1 MKKNFLTLSIIAS
14 IFSYAQNQNAIEGRM
29 GINTTSPRAT
39 LDIVAEDSDTNPGV
53 IVPNITDENNP
64 YLKEEIKPNTKDKV
78 VRIFNKFKK
87 LEKVVGDETKD
98 FAESTLIYLKGV
110 KEPKE
115 EDCTKKEPKDC
126 TKYTPEEKQRL
137 LKNWMQFDDNKRI
150 DVKPTSK
157 TEEVSHNGFYYYDG
171 KDWLP
176 LRPKTQMYLPSI
188 VLETELPPKKGTK
201 PYTSAEAD
209 KIEYCV
215 NLYNVYQGQF
225 KNITNDN
232 KTATSSNNRLND
244 GCRGATVT
252 DATKTISI
260 ENKTYK
266 ASTESRKLEILESGN
281 DFDYYVTYY
290 DPDIFKDVKIE
301 NRTLRYKIKRN
312 QTDPTKTENNITEKT
327 FISILLREH

>member
-14 IFSYAQNQNAIEGRM
+14 VFSYAQNQNAIEGRM
-29 GINTTSPRAT
+29 GINTTTPRAT
-39 LDIVAEDSDTNPGV
+39 LDIVAEDDDTNPGL
-53 IVPNITDENNP
+53 IVPNITDENG
-64 YLKEEIKPNTKDKV
+64 KITKQEV
-78 VRIFNKFKK
+78 IKK
-87 LEKVVGDETKD
+87 LEKKVVDGKTKD
-98 FAESTLIYLKGV
+98 FAESTLIYVKG
-110 KEPKE
+110 E
-115 EDCTKKEPKDC
+115 
-126 TKYTPEEKQRL
+126 
-137 LKNWMQFDDNKRI
+137 NFDNKRI
-150 DVKPTSK
+150 DIDSNSK
-157 TEEVSHNGFYYYDG
+157 IEEVSQKGFYYYDG

-201 PYTSAEAD
+201 PYTSAEAN

-232 KTATSSNNRLND
+232 KPATSSNDKLND

-260 ENKTYK
+260 KDKTYK
-266 ASTESRKLEILESGN
+266 ASTESRKLEVLESGD

-301 NRTLRYKIKRN
+301 NRTLKYKIIRN
-312 QTDPTKTENNITEKT
+312 ETDPTKTKNNITDKT

>member
-14 IFSYAQNQNAIEGRM
+14 VFSYAQNQNAIEGRM

-39 LDIVAEDSDTNPGV
+39 LDIVAEDDDTNPGV

-64 YLKEEIKPNTKDKV
+64 KKVDSNITDKDARV
-78 VRIFNKFKK
+78 FNQFKK
-87 LEKVVGDETKD
+87 LEKVVGSETKD
-98 FAESTLIYLKGV
+98 FTESTLIYLKGV
-110 KEPKE
+110 KELE
-115 EDCTKKEPKDC
+115 NETTEQ
-126 TKYTPEEKQRL
+126 EKNR
-137 LKNWMQFDDNKRI
+137 KQFENKRI
-150 DVKPTSK
+150 DIDSTSK

-201 PYTSAEAD
+201 PYTSAEAN

-232 KTATSSNNRLND
+232 KPATSSNDKLND

-252 DATKTISI
+252 DATKTISMKD
-260 ENKTYK
+260 KTYK
-266 ASTESRKLEILESGN
+266 ASTESRKLEVLESGN

-301 NRTLRYKIKRN
+301 NRTLKYKIKRN

>member
-14 IFSYAQNQNAIEGRM
+14 VFSYAQNQNAIEGRM
-29 GINTTSPRAT
+29 GINTTTPRAT

-64 YLKEEIKPNTKDKV
+64 YLKKTINPKTNQEE
-78 VRIFNKFKK
+78 VRVFNQFKK
-87 LEKVVGDETKD
+87 LEKVVGSETKD
-98 FAESTLIYLKGV
+98 FTESTLIYLKGV
-110 KEPKE
+110 KELENKTTE
-115 EDCTKKEPKDC
+115 Q
-126 TKYTPEEKQRL
+126 EKNR
-137 LKNWMQFDDNKRI
+137 KQFENKRI
-150 DVKPTSK
+150 DIDPTSK
-157 TEEVSHNGFYYYDG
+157 TEEVSQKGFYYYDG

-201 PYTSAEAD
+201 PYTSVEAD

-232 KTATSSNNRLND
+232 KTAAFSNNKLND
-244 GCRGATVT
+244 GCRGANVT

-266 ASTESRKLEILESGN
+266 ASTESRKLEVLESGD

-301 NRTLRYKIKRN
+301 NRTLKYKIKRN

>member
-14 IFSYAQNQNAIEGRM
+14 VFSYAQNQGAIRRV
-29 GINTTSPRAT
+29 GINTTTPRAT
-39 LDIVAEDSDTNPGV
+39 LDIVAENHDDNPGV
-53 IVPNITDENNP
+53 IVPNIIIPSTTDENG
-64 YLKEEIKPNTKDKV
+64 KV
-78 VRIFNKFKK
+78 INQFKK
-87 LEKVVGDETKD
+87 LEKKVVKGETKD
-98 FAESTLIYLKGV
+98 FAESTLIYVKG
-110 KEPKE
+110 
-115 EDCTKKEPKDC
+115 
-126 TKYTPEEKQRL
+126 
-137 LKNWMQFDDNKRI
+137 KNFDNKRI
-150 DVKPTSK
+150 DIDPNSK
-157 TEEVSHNGFYYYDG
+157 TEEVSQKGFYYYDG

-188 VLETELPPKKGTK
+188 VLETELPPKQGTK
-201 PYTSAEAD
+201 PYTYAEAD

-232 KTATSSNNRLND
+232 KTAASSNNKLYD

-252 DATKTISI
+252 NATKTISI

-266 ASTESRKLEILESGN
+266 ASTESRKLEVLEGGD

-301 NRTLRYKIKRN
+301 NRTLKYKIKRN

>member
-14 IFSYAQNQNAIEGRM
+14 VFSYAQNQDAIRRV
-29 GINTTSPRAT
+29 GINTTTPRAT
-39 LDIVAEDSDTNPGV
+39 LDIVAENHDDNPGV
-53 IVPNITDENNP
+53 IVPNIIIPSTTNENGKVINP
-64 YLKEEIKPNTKDKV
+64 
-78 VRIFNKFKK
+78 FKK
-87 LEKVVGDETKD
+87 LEKKVVKGETKD
-98 FAESTLIYLKGV
+98 FAESTLIYVKG
-110 KEPKE
+110 
-115 EDCTKKEPKDC
+115 
-126 TKYTPEEKQRL
+126 
-137 LKNWMQFDDNKRI
+137 KNFDNKRI
-150 DVKPTSK
+150 DIDPNSK
-157 TEEVSHNGFYYYDG
+157 TEEVSQKGFYYYDG

-201 PYTSAEAD
+201 PTPYTYAEAD

-232 KTATSSNNRLND
+232 KTADSSNNKLND
-244 GCRGATVT
+244 ECRGTTVT

-260 ENKTYK
+260 KDKTYK
-266 ASTESRKLEILESGN
+266 ASTESRKLEVLEGGD

-301 NRTLRYKIKRN
+301 NRTLKYKIKRN

>member
-14 IFSYAQNQNAIEGRM
+14 VFSYAQNQGAIRRV
-29 GINTTSPRAT
+29 GINTTTPRAT
-39 LDIVAEDSDTNPGV
+39 LDIVAENHDDNPGV
-53 IVPNITDENNP
+53 IVPNIIIPSTTDENG
-64 YLKEEIKPNTKDKV
+64 KV
-78 VRIFNKFKK
+78 INQFKK
-87 LEKVVGDETKD
+87 LEKKVVKGETKD
-98 FAESTLIYLKGV
+98 FAESTLIYVKG
-110 KEPKE
+110 
-115 EDCTKKEPKDC
+115 
-126 TKYTPEEKQRL
+126 
-137 LKNWMQFDDNKRI
+137 KNFDNKRI
-150 DVKPTSK
+150 DIDPNSK
-157 TEEVSHNGFYYYDG
+157 TEEVSQKGFYYYDG

-201 PYTSAEAD
+201 PYTYAEAD

-232 KTATSSNNRLND
+232 KTAASSNNKLND
-244 GCRGATVT
+244 GCRGAIVT

-266 ASTESRKLEILESGN
+266 ASTESRKLEVLEGGD

-301 NRTLRYKIKRN
+301 NRTLKYKIKRN

>member
-14 IFSYAQNQNAIEGRM
+14 VFSYAQNQGAIRRV
-29 GINTTSPRAT
+29 GINTTTPRAT
-39 LDIVAEDSDTNPGV
+39 LDIVAENHDDNPGV
-53 IVPNITDENNP
+53 IVPNIIIPSTTDENGKVINP
-64 YLKEEIKPNTKDKV
+64 
-78 VRIFNKFKK
+78 FKK
-87 LEKVVGDETKD
+87 LEKKVVKGETKD
-98 FAESTLIYLKGV
+98 FAESTLIYVKG
-110 KEPKE
+110 
-115 EDCTKKEPKDC
+115 
-126 TKYTPEEKQRL
+126 
-137 LKNWMQFDDNKRI
+137 KNFDNKRI
-150 DVKPTSK
+150 DIDPTSK
-157 TEEVSHNGFYYYDG
+157 TEEVSQKGFYYYDG

-201 PYTSAEAD
+201 PTPYTYAEAD

-232 KTATSSNNRLND
+232 KTADSSNDKLND

-260 ENKTYK
+260 KGETYK
-266 ASTESRKLEILESGN
+266 ASTESRKLEVLESGD

-301 NRTLRYKIKRN
+301 NRTLKYKIKRN

>member
-1 MKKNFLTLSIIAS
+1 MKNNFLTLSIIAS
-14 IFSYAQNQNAIEGRM
+14 VFSYAQNQNAIEGRM
-29 GINTTSPRAT
+29 GINTPTPRAT
-39 LDIVAEDSDTNPGV
+39 LEIVAEDSDTNPGV

-64 YLKEEIKPNTKDKV
+64 YLKKTINPKTNQEE
-78 VRIFNKFKK
+78 VRVFNQFKK
-87 LEKVVGDETKD
+87 LEKVVDGKTKD
-98 FAESTLIYLKGV
+98 FTESTLIYLKGV
-110 KEPKE
+110 KELE
-115 EDCTKKEPKDC
+115 NETTER
-126 TKYTPEEKQRL
+126 EKNR
-137 LKNWMQFDDNKRI
+137 KQFENKRI
-150 DVKPTSK
+150 DIDPDSK
-157 TEEVSHNGFYYYDG
+157 TEEVSQKGFYYYDG

-201 PYTSAEAD
+201 PYTSAEAN

-266 ASTESRKLEILESGN
+266 ASTESRKLEVLESGD

-301 NRTLRYKIKRN
+301 NRTLKYKIKRN

>member
-14 IFSYAQNQNAIEGRM
+14 VFSYAQNQNAIEGRM
-29 GINTTSPRAT
+29 GINTTTPRAT

-64 YLKEEIKPNTKDKV
+64 KKVDSNITDKDARV
-78 VRIFNKFKK
+78 FNQFKK
-87 LEKVVGDETKD
+87 LEKVVDGKTKD
-98 FAESTLIYLKGV
+98 FTESTLIYLKGV
-110 KEPKE
+110 KELE
-115 EDCTKKEPKDC
+115 NETTEQKKNR
-126 TKYTPEEKQRL
+126 KQ
-137 LKNWMQFDDNKRI
+137 FENKRI
-150 DVKPTSK
+150 DIDSTSK

-201 PYTSAEAD
+201 PYTSIEAD

-232 KTATSSNNRLND
+232 KTAASSNNKLND
-244 GCRGATVT
+244 GCRGANVT

-266 ASTESRKLEILESGN
+266 ASTESRKLEVLESGD

-301 NRTLRYKIKRN
+301 NRTLKYKIKRN

>member
-14 IFSYAQNQNAIEGRM
+14 VFSYAQNQNAIEGRM
-29 GINTTSPRAT
+29 GINTTTPRAT
-39 LDIVAEDSDTNPGV
+39 LDIVAEDDDTNPGV
-53 IVPNITDENNP
+53 IVPNITLPTTDQ
-64 YLKEEIKPNTKDKV
+64 
-78 VRIFNKFKK
+78 FKK
-87 LEKVVGDETKD
+87 LEKVVNSETKD
-98 FAESTLIYLKGV
+98 FAESTLIYVKG
-110 KEPKE
+110 ENFE
-115 EDCTKKEPKDC
+115 
-126 TKYTPEEKQRL
+126 
-137 LKNWMQFDDNKRI
+137 NKRI
-150 DVKPTSK
+150 DIDPNSK
-157 TEEVSHNGFYYYDG
+157 TEEVSQKGFYYYDG

-201 PYTSAEAD
+201 PYTSAEAN

-232 KTATSSNNRLND
+232 KTAAFSNNKLND

-266 ASTESRKLEILESGN
+266 ASTESRKLEVLESGD

-301 NRTLRYKIKRN
+301 NRTLKYKIIRN
-312 QTDPTKTENNITEKT
+312 ETDPTKTKNNITEKT

>member
-14 IFSYAQNQNAIEGRM
+14 VFSYAQNQGAIRRV
-29 GINTTSPRAT
+29 GINTTTPRAT
-39 LDIVAEDSDTNPGV
+39 LDIVAENHDDNPGV
-53 IVPNITDENNP
+53 IVPNIIIPSTTDENG
-64 YLKEEIKPNTKDKV
+64 KV
-78 VRIFNKFKK
+78 INQFKK
-87 LEKVVGDETKD
+87 LEKKVVKGETKD
-98 FAESTLIYLKGV
+98 FAESTLIYVKGENF
-110 KEPKE
+110 K
-115 EDCTKKEPKDC
+115 
-126 TKYTPEEKQRL
+126 
-137 LKNWMQFDDNKRI
+137 NKRI
-150 DVKPTSK
+150 DIDPNSK
-157 TEEVSHNGFYYYDG
+157 TEEVSQKGFYYYDG

-188 VLETELPPKKGTK
+188 VLETELPPKKDTK
-201 PYTSAEAD
+201 PYTYAEAD

-232 KTATSSNNRLND
+232 KTAAFSNNKLND

-266 ASTESRKLEILESGN
+266 ASTESRKLEVLEGGD

-301 NRTLRYKIKRN
+301 NRTLKYKIKRN

>member
-14 IFSYAQNQNAIEGRM
+14 VFSYAQKQDAIKGRM

-64 YLKEEIKPNTKDKV
+64 KKVDPNITDKDARV
-78 VRIFNKFKK
+78 FNQFKK
-87 LEKVVGDETKD
+87 LEKVVDGKTKD
-98 FAESTLIYLKGV
+98 FTESTLIYLKGV
-110 KEPKE
+110 KELE
-115 EDCTKKEPKDC
+115 NETTEQ
-126 TKYTPEEKQRL
+126 EKNR
-137 LKNWMQFDDNKRI
+137 KQFENKRI
-150 DVKPTSK
+150 DIDPNSK
-157 TEEVSHNGFYYYDG
+157 TEEVSQKGFYYYDG

-201 PYTSAEAD
+201 PYTSAEAN

-232 KTATSSNNRLND
+232 KTATSSNNKLND
-244 GCRGATVT
+244 ECRGATVT

-266 ASTESRKLEILESGN
+266 ASTESRKLEVLESGD

-301 NRTLRYKIKRN
+301 NRTLKYKIIRN
-312 QTDPTKTENNITEKT
+312 ETDPTKTKNNITEKT

>member
-14 IFSYAQNQNAIEGRM
+14 VFSYAQNQNAIEGRM
-29 GINTTSPRAT
+29 GINTTTPRAT
-39 LDIVAEDSDTNPGV
+39 LDIVAEDDDTNPGL
-53 IVPNITDENNP
+53 IVPNITDENG
-64 YLKEEIKPNTKDKV
+64 KITKQEV
-78 VRIFNKFKK
+78 IKK
-87 LEKVVGDETKD
+87 LEKKVVDGKTKD
-98 FAESTLIYLKGV
+98 FAESTLIYVKG
-110 KEPKE
+110 E
-115 EDCTKKEPKDC
+115 
-126 TKYTPEEKQRL
+126 
-137 LKNWMQFDDNKRI
+137 NFDNKRI
-150 DVKPTSK
+150 DIDSNSK
-157 TEEVSHNGFYYYDG
+157 TEEVSQKGFYYYDG

-201 PYTSAEAD
+201 PYTSAEAN

-232 KTATSSNNRLND
+232 KPATSSNDKLND

-260 ENKTYK
+260 KDKTYK
-266 ASTESRKLEILESGN
+266 ASTESRKLEVLESGD

-301 NRTLRYKIKRN
+301 NRTLKYKIIRN
-312 QTDPTKTENNITEKT
+312 ETDPTKTKNNITDKT
-327 FISILLREH
+327 FISVLLREH

>member
-14 IFSYAQNQNAIEGRM
+14 VFSYAQNQGAIRRV
-29 GINTTSPRAT
+29 GINTTTPRAT
-39 LDIVAEDSDTNPGV
+39 LDIVAENHDDNPGV
-53 IVPNITDENNP
+53 IVPNIIIPSTTDENGKVINP
-64 YLKEEIKPNTKDKV
+64 
-78 VRIFNKFKK
+78 FKK
-87 LEKVVGDETKD
+87 LEKKVVKGETKD
-98 FAESTLIYLKGV
+98 FAESTLIYVKG
-110 KEPKE
+110 E
-115 EDCTKKEPKDC
+115 
-126 TKYTPEEKQRL
+126 
-137 LKNWMQFDDNKRI
+137 NFDNKRI
-150 DVKPTSK
+150 DIDPNSK
-157 TEEVSHNGFYYYDG
+157 TEEVSQKGFYYYDG

-201 PYTSAEAD
+201 PYTYAEAD

-232 KTATSSNNRLND
+232 KTAAFSNNKLND

-266 ASTESRKLEILESGN
+266 ASTESRKLEVLEGGD

-301 NRTLRYKIKRN
+301 NRTLKYKIKRN

>member
-14 IFSYAQNQNAIEGRM
+14 VFSYAQNQNAIKGRM
-29 GINTTSPRAT
+29 GINTTTPRAT
-39 LDIVAEDSDTNPGV
+39 LDIVAEDGDNNPGV

-64 YLKEEIKPNTKDKV
+64 KKVDPNITDKDARV
-78 VRIFNKFKK
+78 FNQFKK
-87 LEKVVGDETKD
+87 LEKVVDGKTKD
-98 FAESTLIYLKGV
+98 FTESTLIYLKGV
-110 KEPKE
+110 KELE
-115 EDCTKKEPKDC
+115 NETTEQ
-126 TKYTPEEKQRL
+126 EKNR
-137 LKNWMQFDDNKRI
+137 KQFENKRI
-150 DVKPTSK
+150 DIDPTSK
-157 TEEVSHNGFYYYDG
+157 TEEVSQKGFYYYDG

-232 KTATSSNNRLND
+232 KTAASSNNRLND
-244 GCRGATVT
+244 GCRGANVT

-266 ASTESRKLEILESGN
+266 ASTESRKLEVLEGGEGGD

-301 NRTLRYKIKRN
+301 NRTLKYKIIRN
-312 QTDPTKTENNITEKT
+312 ETDPTKTKNNITEKT

>member
-14 IFSYAQNQNAIEGRM
+14 VFSYAQNQGAIRRV
-29 GINTTSPRAT
+29 GINTTTPRAT
-39 LDIVAEDSDTNPGV
+39 LDIVAENHDDKPGV
-53 IVPNITDENNP
+53 IVPNIIIPSTTNENGKVINP
-64 YLKEEIKPNTKDKV
+64 
-78 VRIFNKFKK
+78 FKK
-87 LEKVVGDETKD
+87 LEKKVVKGETKD
-98 FAESTLIYLKGV
+98 FAESTLIYVKG
-110 KEPKE
+110 
-115 EDCTKKEPKDC
+115 
-126 TKYTPEEKQRL
+126 
-137 LKNWMQFDDNKRI
+137 KNFDNKRI
-150 DVKPTSK
+150 DIDPNSK
-157 TEEVSHNGFYYYDG
+157 TEEVSQKGFYYYDG

-201 PYTSAEAD
+201 PTPYTYAEAD

-232 KTATSSNNRLND
+232 KTADSSNNKLND
-244 GCRGATVT
+244 GCRGTTVT

-260 ENKTYK
+260 KDKTYK
-266 ASTESRKLEILESGN
+266 ASTESRKLEVLEGGD

-301 NRTLRYKIKRN
+301 NRTLKYKIKRN

>member
-14 IFSYAQNQNAIEGRM
+14 VFSYAQNQNAIEGRM
-29 GINTTSPRAT
+29 GINTTTPRAT
-39 LDIVAEDSDTNPGV
+39 LDIVAEDDDTNPGL
-53 IVPNITDENNP
+53 IVPNITDENG
-64 YLKEEIKPNTKDKV
+64 KITKQEV
-78 VRIFNKFKK
+78 IKK
-87 LEKVVGDETKD
+87 LEKKVVDGKTKD
-98 FAESTLIYLKGV
+98 FAESTLIYVKG
-110 KEPKE
+110 E
-115 EDCTKKEPKDC
+115 
-126 TKYTPEEKQRL
+126 
-137 LKNWMQFDDNKRI
+137 NFDNKRI
-150 DVKPTSK
+150 DIDPTSK

-201 PYTSAEAD
+201 PTPYTYAEAD
-209 KIEYCV
+209 KVEYCV

-232 KTATSSNNRLND
+232 KTATSSNDKLND

-260 ENKTYK
+260 KGKTYK
-266 ASTESRKLEILESGN
+266 ASTESRKLEILEGGD

-301 NRTLRYKIKRN
+301 NRTLKYKIKRN
-312 QTDPTKTENNITEKT
+312 KTAPTKTENNITEKT
-327 FISILLREH
+327 FISVLLREH

>member
-14 IFSYAQNQNAIEGRM
+14 VFSYAQNQNAIEGRM
-29 GINTTSPRAT
+29 GINTTTPRAT
-39 LDIVAEDSDTNPGV
+39 LDIVAEDDDTNPGL
-53 IVPNITDENNP
+53 IVPNITDENG
-64 YLKEEIKPNTKDKV
+64 KITKQEV
-78 VRIFNKFKK
+78 IKK
-87 LEKVVGDETKD
+87 LEKKVVDGKTKD
-98 FAESTLIYLKGV
+98 FAESTLIYVKG
-110 KEPKE
+110 E
-115 EDCTKKEPKDC
+115 
-126 TKYTPEEKQRL
+126 
-137 LKNWMQFDDNKRI
+137 NFDNKRI
-150 DVKPTSK
+150 DIDSNSK
-157 TEEVSHNGFYYYDG
+157 TEEVSQKGFYYYDG

-201 PYTSAEAD
+201 PYTSAEAN

-232 KTATSSNNRLND
+232 KLATSSNDKLND

-260 ENKTYK
+260 KDKTYK
-266 ASTESRKLEILESGN
+266 ASTESRKLEVLESGD

-301 NRTLRYKIKRN
+301 NRTLKYKIIRN
-312 QTDPTKTENNITEKT
+312 ETDPTKTKNNITDKT

>member
-14 IFSYAQNQNAIEGRM
+14 VFSYAQKQDAIKGRM

-64 YLKEEIKPNTKDKV
+64 KKVDPNITDKDARV
-78 VRIFNKFKK
+78 FNQFKK
-87 LEKVVGDETKD
+87 LEKVVNGETKD
-98 FAESTLIYLKGV
+98 FAESTLIYVKGV
-110 KEPKE
+110 EKP
-115 EDCTKKEPKDC
+115 KKE
-126 TKYTPEEKQRL
+126 TTEQEKNRA
-137 LKNWMQFDDNKRI
+137 QFDNKRI
-150 DVKPTSK
+150 DIDPTSK

-201 PYTSAEAD
+201 PYTSVEAD

-232 KTATSSNNRLND
+232 KTAASSNNKLND
-244 GCRGATVT
+244 GCRGANVT

-266 ASTESRKLEILESGN
+266 ASTESRKLEVLESGN

-301 NRTLRYKIKRN
+301 NRTLKYKIKRN

>member
-14 IFSYAQNQNAIEGRM
+14 VFSYAQKQDAIKGRM

-64 YLKEEIKPNTKDKV
+64 KKVDPNITDKDARV
-78 VRIFNKFKK
+78 FNQFKK
-87 LEKVVGDETKD
+87 LEKVVNGETKD
-98 FAESTLIYLKGV
+98 FAESTLIYVKGV
-110 KEPKE
+110 EKPKNE
-115 EDCTKKEPKDC
+115 TTDQ
-126 TKYTPEEKQRL
+126 EKNRA
-137 LKNWMQFDDNKRI
+137 QFDNKRI
-150 DVKPTSK
+150 DIDPASK

-232 KTATSSNNRLND
+232 KTAVSSNNKLND
-244 GCRGATVT
+244 GCRGANVT

-260 ENKTYK
+260 KDKTYK
-266 ASTESRKLEILESGN
+266 ASTESRKLEVLEGGD

-301 NRTLRYKIKRN
+301 NRTLKYKIKRN

>member
-14 IFSYAQNQNAIEGRM
+14 VFSYAQNQNAIEGRM
-29 GINTTSPRAT
+29 GINTPTPRAT
-39 LDIVAEDSDTNPGV
+39 LEIVAEDSDTNPGV

-64 YLKEEIKPNTKDKV
+64 YLKKTINPKTNQEE
-78 VRIFNKFKK
+78 VRVFNQFKK
-87 LEKVVGDETKD
+87 LEKVVDGKTKD
-98 FAESTLIYLKGV
+98 FTESTLIYLKGV
-110 KEPKE
+110 KELE
-115 EDCTKKEPKDC
+115 NETTEQ
-126 TKYTPEEKQRL
+126 EKNR
-137 LKNWMQFDDNKRI
+137 KQFENKRI
-150 DVKPTSK
+150 NIDPNSK
-157 TEEVSHNGFYYYDG
+157 TEEVSQNGFYYYDG

-201 PYTSAEAD
+201 PYTSAEAN

-232 KTATSSNNRLND
+232 KPATSSNNRLND

-260 ENKTYK
+260 KDKTYK
-266 ASTESRKLEILESGN
+266 ASTESRKLEVLEGGD

-301 NRTLRYKIKRN
+301 NRTLKYKRIRN
-312 QTDPTKTENNITEKT
+312 ETDPTKTKNNITEKT

>member
-14 IFSYAQNQNAIEGRM
+14 VFSYAQNQGAIRRV
-29 GINTTSPRAT
+29 GINTTTPRAT
-39 LDIVAEDSDTNPGV
+39 LDIVAENHDDNPGV
-53 IVPNITDENNP
+53 IVPNIIIPSTTDENG
-64 YLKEEIKPNTKDKV
+64 KV
-78 VRIFNKFKK
+78 INQFKK
-87 LEKVVGDETKD
+87 LEKKVVKGETKD
-98 FAESTLIYLKGV
+98 FAESTLIYVKGENF
-110 KEPKE
+110 K
-115 EDCTKKEPKDC
+115 
-126 TKYTPEEKQRL
+126 
-137 LKNWMQFDDNKRI
+137 NKRI
-150 DVKPTSK
+150 DIDSTSK
-157 TEEVSHNGFYYYDG
+157 TEEVSQKGFYYYDG

-232 KTATSSNNRLND
+232 KTAASSNDKIND

-260 ENKTYK
+260 KDKTYK
-266 ASTESRKLEILESGN
+266 ASTESRKLEVLEGGD

-301 NRTLRYKIKRN
+301 NRTLKYKIKRN

>member
-14 IFSYAQNQNAIEGRM
+14 VFSYAQNQNAIEGRM
-29 GINTTSPRAT
+29 GINTTTPRAT
-39 LDIVAEDSDTNPGV
+39 LDIVAEDDDTNPGL
-53 IVPNITDENNP
+53 IVPNITDENG
-64 YLKEEIKPNTKDKV
+64 KITKQEV
-78 VRIFNKFKK
+78 IKK
-87 LEKVVGDETKD
+87 LEKKVVDGKTKD
-98 FAESTLIYLKGV
+98 FAESTLIYVKG
-110 KEPKE
+110 E
-115 EDCTKKEPKDC
+115 
-126 TKYTPEEKQRL
+126 
-137 LKNWMQFDDNKRI
+137 NFDNKRI
-150 DVKPTSK
+150 DIDSNSK
-157 TEEVSHNGFYYYDG
+157 TEEVSQKGFYYYDG

-201 PYTSAEAD
+201 PYTSAEAN

-232 KTATSSNNRLND
+232 KPATSSNDKLND

-252 DATKTISI
+252 DATKTISMKD
-260 ENKTYK
+260 KTYK
-266 ASTESRKLEILESGN
+266 ASTESRKLEVLESGN

-301 NRTLRYKIKRN
+301 NRTLKYKIKRN

-327 FISILLREH
+327 FISILSREH

>member
-14 IFSYAQNQNAIEGRM
+14 VFSYAQKQDAIKGRM

-53 IVPNITDENNP
+53 IVPNITD
-64 YLKEEIKPNTKDKV
+64 KDARV
-78 VRIFNKFKK
+78 FNQFKK
-87 LEKVVGDETKD
+87 LEKVVNGETKD

-110 KEPKE
+110 KELE
-115 EDCTKKEPKDC
+115 NETTEQ
-126 TKYTPEEKQRL
+126 EKNR
-137 LKNWMQFDDNKRI
+137 KQFENKRI
-150 DVKPTSK
+150 DIDPTSK

-201 PYTSAEAD
+201 PYTYAEAD

-232 KTATSSNNRLND
+232 KTAAFSNNRLND

-260 ENKTYK
+260 KDETYK
-266 ASTESRKLEILESGN
+266 ASSDRKLEVLESGN

-301 NRTLRYKIKRN
+301 NRTLKYKIKRN

>member
-14 IFSYAQNQNAIEGRM
+14 VFSYAQNQGAIRRV
-29 GINTTSPRAT
+29 GINTTTPRAT
-39 LDIVAEDSDTNPGV
+39 LDIVAENHDDNPGV
-53 IVPNITDENNP
+53 IVPNIIIPSTTDENG
-64 YLKEEIKPNTKDKV
+64 KV
-78 VRIFNKFKK
+78 INQFKK
-87 LEKVVGDETKD
+87 LEKKVVKGETKD
-98 FAESTLIYLKGV
+98 FAESTLIYVKG
-110 KEPKE
+110 
-115 EDCTKKEPKDC
+115 
-126 TKYTPEEKQRL
+126 
-137 LKNWMQFDDNKRI
+137 KNFDNKRI
-150 DVKPTSK
+150 DIDPNSK
-157 TEEVSHNGFYYYDG
+157 TEEVSQKGFYYYDG

-201 PYTSAEAD
+201 PTPYTYAEAD

-232 KTATSSNNRLND
+232 KTADSSNNKLND
-244 GCRGATVT
+244 GCRGTTVT

-260 ENKTYK
+260 KDKTYK
-266 ASTESRKLEILESGN
+266 ASTESRKLEVLEGGD

-301 NRTLRYKIKRN
+301 NRTLKYKIKRN

-327 FISILLREH
+327 FISILLREN